1 MECNSS
7 FNILIVLGID
17 NQANKKL
24 KYGIKAMIWTNM
36 CSHEGRSTS
45 RNLGQGSFHGE
56 RENSSQQRPE
66 G

>member
-24 KYGIKAMIWTNM
+24 KYGIKAMIRANM

-45 RNLGQGSFHGE
+45 LNLGKGLHGE
-56 RENSSQQRPE
+56 RENSSPQRPE